1 MKKNFLKYLA
11 NNGIYMVLVLIVLA
25 LLGVSAVAGFNSGKK
40 EKNVAENAAEF
51 KEGKASDNETEEPNE
66 AVSGRINLNDK
77 EDAAANDDSD
87 LDYTEGYN
95 ADEIQDI
102 ISGQLSENETQETE
116 AVQETEGVAVNSEV
130 TIESF
135 DESQKMTWPLS
146 GDVILNYSMD
156 KTVYFKTLDQYKCNP
171 GILIKG
177 EVNSP
182 VVAAAD
188 GTVETVGTD
197 SELGTIVIVD
207 MGNSY
212 KAVYGQLKD
221 VNVGPGDKIT
231 AGQDIGVV
239 AQPTKYFGDEG
250 SHLNFKVTHADEP
263 VNPMDFLE

>member
-51 KEGKASDNETEEPNE
+51 KEGTSSDQETEEPNE
-66 AVSGRINLNDK
+66 AVSGRVNLNDK
-77 EDAAANDDSD
+77 EDAASTDDNT

-102 ISGQLSENETQETE
+102 ISGQLSQETE
-116 AVQETEGVAVNSEV
+116 AAQETEGVAVNSEV
-130 TIESF
+130 STESF
-135 DESQKMTWPLS
+135 DETQKMTWPLS
-146 GDVILNYSMD
+146 GDVILNFSMD

-171 GILIKG
+171 GILIQG

-182 VVAAAD
+182 VVAAWD
-188 GTVETVGTD
+188 GTVESVGAD
-197 SELGTIVIVD
+197 SELGTVVTVD
-207 MGNSY
+207 MGNSF
-212 KAVYGQLKD
+212 KAYYGQLKD
-221 VNVGPGDKIT
+221 VTVEPGDKIT
-231 AGQDIGVV
+231 TGQDIGVV

-250 SHLNFKVTHADEP
+250 SHLNFKVTKADEP

>member
-51 KEGKASDNETEEPNE
+51 KEGAASDQETEEPNE
-66 AVSGRINLNDK
+66 AVSGRVKLNDK
-77 EDAAANDDSD
+77 EDAASKDDSA

-102 ISGQLSENETQETE
+102 ISGQLSQETN
-116 AVQETEGVAVNSEV
+116 QETAASEEPEGVAVNSEV
-130 TIESF
+130 SIQSF
-135 DESQKMTWPLS
+135 DETQTMTWPLS

-171 GILIKG
+171 GILIQG

-188 GTVETVGTD
+188 GTVESVGTD
-197 SELGTIVIVD
+197 SELGTVVTVD
-207 MGNSY
+207 MGNSF
-212 KAVYGQLKD
+212 KAYYGQLKD
-221 VNVGPGDKIT
+221 VTVEPGDKIT
-231 AGQDIGVV
+231 AGQNIGVV

-250 SHLNFKVTHADEP
+250 SHLNFKVTKADEP